1 VAKGRVTEVGVWS
14 SEEDVNRDVAE
25 VIAEIIETAAIV
37 NDGIPVTYPSATEV
51 VVDWSVGGK
60 SGRSVL
66 VTGPSLGAQIAS
78 MMRGMNVF
86 RYRSPDGTRGP
97 AELDTPG
104 RVQNRGRDGRFMRGW
119 QSGSWALVVTLA
131 DDAADVP
138 TGDDVPF

>member
-1 VAKGRVTEVGVWS
+1 VADDRFTEVGVWS
-14 SEEDVNRDVAE
+14 SEDDADRDVAE

-37 NDGIPVTYPSATEV
+37 NDGIPVTSPSATEV

-60 SGRSVL
+60 AGRSVL

-97 AELDTPG
+97 AELESTG
-104 RVQNRGRDGRFMRGW
+104 RIQNRGRGGRYMQGST
-119 QSGSWALVVTLA
+119 SGSWALVVTLA